1 MVKNEPNTILNEI
14 KQKEYIKQL
23 EVNNVSGK
31 VVTVKALT
39 EEMPYIKVTSGE
51 EFLNRRILSSDLSR
65 PAIELTGYF
74 DFYPSKRVQLFGK
87 TEISFINRMT
97 SEEKKI
103 IFKRMCQPDTP
114 AFLIARDKEAPEE
127 LIEVA
132 TKAEIP
138 VLASHRSTTRLA
150 ANVTNF
156 LEEYLSERMDQHG
169 VFMDI
174 YGMGVLIIGESG
186 IGKSETGLE
195 LIQRGHRL
203 VADDRVEL
211 YMMDESRI
219 IGEAPEILRHL
230 IEIRG
235 VGVIDI
241 ANMFGVGAVR
251 DSQVL
256 DLVINLRNWDK
267 DDAYD
272 RLGNNVEIKR
282 FFNVDI
288 PMLNIPVRVGRNLAT
303 ITEVAAMNIRAKEM
317 GYDATEKFE
326 ANLTKLIEQNS
337 KDYREKNM

>member
-87 TEISFINRMT
+87 TEISFIKRMT

-138 VLASHRSTTRLA
+138 VLVSHRSTTRLA

-267 DDAYD
+267 YDAYD

>member
-1 MVKNEPNTILNEI
+1 MKKTNI
-14 KQKEYIKQL
+14 L
-23 EVNNVSGK
+23 EVNELSKNA
-31 VVTVKALT
+31 VTVRALT
-39 EEMPYIKVTSGE
+39 EDMPYIKVASGGDY
-51 EFLNRRILSSDLSR
+51 LNRNILSSDLSR

-74 DFYPSKRVQLFGK
+74 DFYPKRRVQLFGE
-87 TEISFINRMT
+87 TEISFIKRMT
-97 SEEKKI
+97 SEERKI
-103 IFKRMCQPDTP
+103 IFKRMCQPETP
-114 AFLIARDKEAPEE
+114 AFLIARGKEVPEE
-127 LIEVA
+127 LTEVA

-138 VLASHRSTTRLA
+138 VLVSHRSTTRLS

-156 LEEYLSERMDQHG
+156 LEEHLSERMDQHG

-203 VADDRVEL
+203 IADDRVEL
-211 YMMDESRI
+211 YMMDETRI

-241 ANMFGVGAVR
+241 ATMFGVGAVR

-256 DLVINLRNWDK
+256 DLVINLKNWDK
-267 DDAYD
+267 EDNYD
-272 RLGNNVEIKR
+272 RLGNNVEMKR
-282 FFNVDI
+282 FFNVDV

-303 ITEVAAMNIRAKEM
+303 ITEVAAMNIRAKQM
-317 GYDATEKFE
+317 GYDATAKFE
-326 ANLTKLIEQNS
+326 ANLTRLIEENS
-337 KDYREKNM
+337 KDFRERDM